1 MKTKFF
7 RSAVPEN
14 KKHGAM
20 ACLMF
25 VCLISIDLTSA
36 GVQLSNQKR
45 ITAMQVGAAAEGAR
59 VTIVSDSA
67 LNDYEAFRRGDRFYV
82 KIPSA
87 EFTSAVPR
95 LRADGFEDV
104 QGQKVGDSVIVSFK
118 LQPGASARVDQRSN
132 RLDVVFSAPG
142 RNLFNSANGATNRV
156 GTGAGERGSGAGPS
170 PPGSAAFF
178 REEAITENSR
188 SGNGRRASQNSLL
201 PNNFPANATSLS
213 TTNVAAN
220 SPSPVVSPSS
230 LLAPAAYP
238 PLMSATP
245 AAPASSKPAVSSTAA
260 NGFFNWKTRGRAA
273 LRWVSANHLATLP
286 GALIVLSLIFYLTM
300 VLPRRRKNLRA
311 KRVDVPKVQPKIQ
324 AKYSGADFDQVGGD
338 GLLAN
343 PAAVNSE
350 NNAWVLTR
358 PPITSPTAGLGEQ
371 KEEREVF
378 EL

>member
-142 RNLFNSANGATNRV
+142 RNLFNSANEATNRV
-156 GTGAGERGSGAGPS
+156 STGAGERGSGAAGPS
-170 PPGSAAFF
+170 PPGSAEFF
-178 REEAITENSR
+178 REGAITENSR

-260 NGFFNWKTRGRAA
+260 NGFLNWKTRGRAA
-273 LRWVSANHLATLP
+273 LRWVS
-286 GALIVLSLIFYLTM
+286 
-300 VLPRRRKNLRA
+300 
-311 KRVDVPKVQPKIQ
+311 
-324 AKYSGADFDQVGGD
+324 
-338 GLLAN
+338 
-343 PAAVNSE
+343 
-350 NNAWVLTR
+350 
-358 PPITSPTAGLGEQ
+358 
-371 KEEREVF
+371 
-378 EL
+378 